1 VSEFFIPSFAGLGS
15 AAGHIQKRF
24 LRTYGSAIVI
34 GIALFYGTSSPLFR
48 VFGLNLVFP
57 GAGFLALGGIKAII
71 GFVLSAILLLV
82 CMASWL
88 LAGVLASF
96 IVHLV
101 LCTCIATFLISSGDG
116 EVFAY
121 AVPVALGIDILVYS
135 YFTISST
142 ARLKK
147 EEKIRENRNSFLAKA
162 GDSWIEES
170 RAGSPPGSRELSLEQ
185 LRWIQWMIELGS
197 QDLNDWS
204 NFTVI
209 DQFQVAALRYQL
221 YVIVYCLATYHT
233 FYVPNYNGASAFAMR
248 NAIEKAQ
255 SKKVLGFWKWESM
268 WGNFS
273 MVR

>member
-57 GAGFLALGGIKAII
+57 GAGFLAIGGIKAAI
-71 GFVLSAILLLV
+71 GLVLSAILLLV

-162 GDSWIEES
+162 GDSWTEES

-185 LRWIQWMIELGS
+185 LRWIQWIIELGS